1 MAYNEG
7 KPGKEVSDVPEEAIG
22 RVEAYFSRV
31 GVAAIQLSGALH
43 VGDTVH
49 IRGHTTDLLQAVDS
63 MEIDRQPISEAGPG
77 ADVGI
82 RVKERVRDGD
92 RVYRIIP

>member
-1 MAYNEG
+1 M
-7 KPGKEVSDVPEEAIG
+7 PEEAIG

-31 GVAAIQLSGALH
+31 GVAAVQLSGTLS

-49 IRGHTTDLLQAVDS
+49 IRGHTTDLLQTVDS
-63 MEIDRQPISEAGPG
+63 MEIDRQPVSEAGAG

-92 RVYRIIP
+92 HVYRIAP